1 MIVLDGVVQ
10 RGDIASLY
18 VNVDLMCVSGL
29 ESSDPSC
36 ISTGRWVSG
45 VEMVVSVRRVAFF
58 L

>member
-1 MIVLDGVVQ
+1 MILVDGVVQ
-10 RGDIASLY
+10 RGDSASLY
-18 VNVDLMCVSGL
+18 VKVDLMCVSGL